1 MSNDWE
7 VTVITDSGFFKKVR
21 VDDCITRQDAESS
34 ALGMT
39 GGKRVTMSN
48 PKTYN
53 DEPEHE
59 VDYSYNQPYRQSSYD
74 GEMSDFGMYMMMIG
88 SVGFLCWFLWIFSP
102 LLSCLLA
109 IGYISLIIGINLK
122 YK

>member
-1 MSNDWE
+1 MSKDWE

-21 VDDCITRQDAESS
+21 VDDCITRQDAEAT

-39 GGKRVTMSN
+39 GGKRVAMSN

-53 DEPEHE
+53 DEPEFE
-59 VDYSYNQPYRQSSYD
+59 SDYSYSQPIRQSSYS
-74 GEMSDFGMYMMMIG
+74 GGTSEFEMYMGLIG
-88 SVGFLCWFLWIFSP
+88 SVGFLCWLLWIFSP
-102 LLSCLLA
+102 ILSCLLA
-109 IGYISLIIGINLK
+109 IGVILFVIGIHLR

>member
-21 VDDCITRQDAESS
+21 VNDCISRQDAESS

-39 GGKRVTMSN
+39 GGKRVAMSN
-48 PKTYN
+48 PKTYK

-59 VDYSYNQPYRQSSYD
+59 VDYSYNQPFQQSSYD
-74 GEMSDFGMYMMMIG
+74 GETSDAGMYMMTIFC
-88 SVGFLCWFLWIFSP
+88 VGVLCFFLWIFSP
-102 LLSCLLA
+102 VLSCLLA
-109 IGYISLIIGINLK
+109 ISFILFLIRCFSV
-122 YK
+122 